1 MQDQLAAPLP
11 IVKTRIATG
20 ITCGGLLISIFFSIW
35 ALIQHKAGPVIGVL
49 VFQIIA
55 FAASVYLSAKLIFEK
70 TNKDEN
76 VDFI

>member
-1 MQDQLAAPLP
+1 MQDQLATPLP
-11 IVKTRIATG
+11 LVKTRIATG

-35 ALIQHKAGPVIGVL
+35 ALVQHKGGPVIGVL
-49 VFQIIA
+49 VFQVIA

-70 TNKDEN
+70 NK